1 MEFQSLALL
10 FDTVTVTTE
19 RQKRYRLVIEDIN
32 NTDLDVII
40 ALIPRLLIEFDPF
53 GVRYTTRTD
62 NVVIS
67 IVRFFV

>member
-1 MEFQSLALL
+1 MEFQSFALL

-53 GVRYTTRTD
+53 GVATPPAPITW
-62 NVVIS
+62 
-67 IVRFFV
+67 